1 MKRAFVVFIAF
12 LLLAFHAAA
21 QIPRTLSYQGVL
33 TDAEGKPRADDTYA
47 FTFCLYSTNSG
58 GAPIWCEQKDLRVTN
73 GLFSTT
79 LGDQT
84 PFGPAVKFDRPYWLS
99 IQVGNEPEL
108 LPRIPLTSVGY
119 SMSSLRADTAMVS
132 VASLADT
139 TWRHSGPNIY
149 RLNGNVGIGTSG
161 LYNRLVVGTT
171 NGDVDRMPALTEA
184 LVVGTNVSNPNTSV
198 GLVFDTQDRNGGGI
212 IVENVRGGGNE
223 DHRMRFFVTRDGI
236 PNAQERM
243 TIMETGSVGIGTNGP
258 HNRLVVGTSNGDMDR
273 MSAADEAIVVGTS
286 SSAAGTRTGIIFDTN
301 GRNAGGIIMEKVSG
315 GSNED
320 HRMRFFVTR
329 EGDPASHEYLT
340 ITEAGIVQVPV
351 LEIRGGSDL
360 AEPFE
365 MSHAN
370 PLPAGVL
377 VVIDKDNPGKLKLA
391 TEAYDKRVAGVISG
405 AGGVNPGLTLSQEGV
420 LAGGQHVALT
430 GKVYALATAANGAIE
445 PGDLLTTSNVPGH
458 AMKASNQ
465 ARWPGA
471 VIGKAMSSLNEG
483 EGLVLVLVNLQ

>member
-1 MKRAFVVFIAF
+1 MKRNLFVIATM
-12 LLLAFHAAA
+12 LVLAMPCISQA

-33 TDAEGKPRADDTYA
+33 TDNTGKPRPDGNHV
-47 FTFCLYSTNSG
+47 FTFRLYDSASG
-58 GAPIWCEQKDLRVTN
+58 GAAIWSEQKTLPSKG
-73 GLFSTT
+73 GLFSTA

-84 PFGPAVKFDRPYWLS
+84 PFGATVKFDRPYWLG

-108 LPRIPLTSVGY
+108 APRIPLTSVGY
-119 SMSSLRADTAMVS
+119 SMSSLRADTARVS

-139 TWRHSGPNIY
+139 TWRHNGSNIY
-149 RLNGNVGIGTSG
+149 RPNGNIGIGTSG

-171 NGDVDRMPALTEA
+171 NGDFDRMPAVHEA
-184 LVVGTNVSNPNTSV
+184 IVVGTNASDPNTSV
-198 GLVFDTQDRNGGGI
+198 GLLFDTQNRNGGGI
-212 IVENVRGGGNE
+212 VVENVRGGGTE

-236 PNAQERM
+236 PSAQERM

-273 MSAADEAIVVGTS
+273 MPAADEAIVVGTS

-301 GRNAGGIIMEKVSG
+301 GRNAGGVIMEKVSG

-340 ITEAGIVQVPV
+340 ITETGIVQVPV

-365 MSHAN
+365 MSHAE
-370 PLPAGVL
+370 PLSAGAL

-391 TEAYDKRVAGVISG
+391 IEPYDKRVAGVISG
-405 AGGVNPGLTLSQEGV
+405 AGGVNPGLTLQQEGV

-445 PGDLLTTSNVPGH
+445 PGDLLTTSKHSRPCDE
-458 AMKASNQ
+458 SN
-465 ARWPGA
+465 R
-471 VIGKAMSSLNEG
+471 SSTLAGRGYWQSDVE
-483 EGLVLVLVNLQ
+483 LK